1 LKISKNTSL
10 KKLAILVCDHLKKNG
25 IEAVLSGG
33 AVVTIY
39 SKQLYQSY
47 DLDFITL
54 SDRKKIAEA
63 MQELGFIKDKG
74 RYYKHPYTKFFIEF
88 PPGPLAIGE
97 EIIKSYAIHK
107 TSLGTLFLLTPTQ
120 CVMDR
125 LCAFYFWNDYQA
137 LAQALLVA
145 KNQKVN
151 IHKIKLWS
159 YREGMKDR
167 FGIFLKK
174 LQESMQKNSK

>member
-1 LKISKNTSL
+1 MK
-10 KKLAILVCDHLKKNG
+10 
-25 IEAVLSGG
+25 SGG

-39 SKQLYQSY
+39 SKRLFQSY

-54 SDRKKIAEA
+54 SDRKKIEQA
-63 MQELGFIKDKG
+63 MEELGFTKDKG

-97 EIIKSYAIHK
+97 EIIKSFATHK
-107 TSLGTLFLLTPTQ
+107 TPLGTLFLLTPTQ

-125 LCAFYFWNDYQA
+125 LCAFYFWNDYQS
-137 LAQALLVA
+137 LEQALLVA

-151 IHKIKLWS
+151 VHTIKLWS
-159 YREGMKDR
+159 YNEGMKDKC
-167 FGIFLKK
+167 GIFLEKLKK
-174 LQESMQKNSK
+174 SVQKI